1 MKRYSLLFCMLI
13 CFFATAVKAQTGKP
27 GDEPKVIVDNAKM
40 KVVEYDSMPGQGVCG
55 RGKHS
60 HVAHLT
66 VLLTEATVT
75 ITGPDGKTKVRKT
88 PAGASFWSDATTH
101 VAINSG
107 GKRLRV
113 LLVFNK

>member
-1 MKRYSLLFCMLI
+1 MLT
-13 CFFATAVKAQTGKP
+13 CFFAAKVKSQAGKP

-60 HVAHLT
+60 HEAHLT

-75 ITGPDGKTKVRKT
+75 ITGPDGKTTVRTT

-101 VAINSG
+101 EVINSG
-107 GKRLRV
+107 DKPMRA
-113 LLVFNK
+113 LLIFTK